1 MTTTRATTATTT
13 AHATKTAHAATA
25 AQAVT
30 GPHTTTAAHATTD
43 PHTTQDDDRTGATVQ
58 TETAREA
65 ARETGGET
73 ARAHPGDAER
83 LRRWRMVLGADSAES
98 TGCTLTGRDAAM
110 DGALNA
116 LYGGGGGK
124 KPGGRNGGGRSAGL
138 GASAPSV
145 ARWLGDIRTYFPS
158 SVVQVM
164 QRDAIDRLGLSALLL
179 EPEMLEA
186 VEADV
191 HLVGTLLSLNKA
203 MPETTKETA
212 RAVVRKVVE
221 DLEKRLESRTW
232 ATLTG
237 ALDRSARI
245 SRPRHRDID
254 WDRTIRANLKNYLTI
269 PAADGGQATGTVVP
283 ERLIGYGRAS
293 QSVKKDVILCIDQSG
308 SMAASVVYAS
318 VFGAVLA
325 SMRTLATRLV
335 VFDTAVVDLTDQL
348 DDPVDVLFG
357 TQLGGGTDINR
368 ALAYCQSQI
377 TRPADTVVVLIS
389 DLYEGGIRDEMLKR
403 VAAMK
408 ASGVQFVTL
417 LALSDEGAP
426 AYDHEHAAALGA
438 LGAPAF
444 ACTPDLFPDVMAA
457 AIEKR
462 PLPIPDQESAS

>member
-1 MTTTRATTATTT
+1 MTTTDSPTTDSPTTTTTATAQDDTRTGDTMDT
-13 AHATKTAHAATA
+13 ASDTATA
-25 AQAVT
+25 PTAPCPPSAQ
-30 GPHTTTAAHATTD
+30 HATT
-43 PHTTQDDDRTGATVQ
+43 PTPTPTPAP
-58 TETAREA
+58 
-65 ARETGGET
+65 GGE
-73 ARAHPGDAER
+73 RM
-83 LRRWRMVLGADSAES
+83 RRWRMVLGADSAEA
-98 TGCTLTGRDAAM
+98 TGCTLTGQDVAM
-110 DGALNA
+110 DGALEA
-116 LYGGGGGK
+116 LYGGGGK
-124 KPGGRNGGGRSAGL
+124 RPGGRGGGGRSAGL

-164 QRDAIDRLGLSALLL
+164 QRDAIDRLGLSTLLL

-221 DLEKRLESRTW
+221 DLEKRLESRTR

-254 WDRTIRANLKNYLTI
+254 WDRTIRANLKNYLTL
-269 PAADGGQATGTVVP
+269 PGADGEPDTGTVVP

-368 ALAYCQSQI
+368 ALAYCQSKI

-444 ACTPDLFPDVMAA
+444 ACTPDLFPDIMAA

-462 PLPIPDQESAS
+462 PLPIPDREAQP

>member
-1 MTTTRATTATTT
+1 MTTEQDDLTTEPNDLTTPETTDPARSPRRRMNPARHPTRGPAAAPTAKPPTHPVRDAADGQATDA
-13 AHATKTAHAATA
+13 AEDAATA
-25 AQAVT
+25 PAPAPIDAPT
-30 GPHTTTAAHATTD
+30 SSSTAPAD
-43 PHTTQDDDRTGATVQ
+43 
-58 TETAREA
+58 
-65 ARETGGET
+65 
-73 ARAHPGDAER
+73 ER
-83 LRRWRMVLGADSAES
+83 LRRWRLVLGGEAADG
-98 TGCTLTGRDAAM
+98 TGCTLGGRDAAM
-110 DGALNA
+110 DGALTA
-116 LYGGGGGK
+116 LYGRGDGK
-124 KPGGRNGGGRSAGL
+124 GQAGKDRSAGL

-164 QRDAIDRLGLSALLL
+164 QRDAIDRLGLSTLLL

-221 DLEKRLESRTW
+221 DLEKRLATRTR

-245 SRPRHRDID
+245 SRPRHHDID
-254 WDRTIRANLKNYLTI
+254 WNRTISANLKHYLPKYRTI
-269 PAADGGQATGTVVP
+269 VP

-293 QSVKKDVILCIDQSG
+293 RSVKKEVVLCIDQSG

-325 SMRTLATRLV
+325 SMRSIDTRLV

-377 TRPADTVVVLIS
+377 TRPAETVMVLIS
-389 DLYEGGIRDEMLKR
+389 DLYEGGIRHEMLKR

-426 AYDHEHAAALGA
+426 AYDREHAAALAA

-444 ACTPDLFPDVMAA
+444 ACTPDLFPEVMAA

-462 PLPIPDQESAS
+462 PIPIPDPV

>member
-1 MTTTRATTATTT
+1 
-13 AHATKTAHAATA
+13 
-25 AQAVT
+25 
-30 GPHTTTAAHATTD
+30 
-43 PHTTQDDDRTGATVQ
+43 
-58 TETAREA
+58 
-65 ARETGGET
+65 
-73 ARAHPGDAER
+73 
-83 LRRWRMVLGADSAES
+83 MVLGADSAES
-98 TGCTLTGRDAAM
+98 TGRTLTARDAAM
-110 DGALNA
+110 DGALTA
-116 LYGGGGGK
+116 LYESGGRQ
-124 KPGGRNGGGRSAGL
+124 PGGRGGSGRSAGL

-191 HLVGTLLSLNKA
+191 HLVGTLLSLNKV

-221 DLEKRLESRTW
+221 KLESRL
-232 ATLTG
+232 ATRTRTALTG
-237 ALDRSARI
+237 ALDRSAKVT
-245 SRPRHRDID
+245 RPRHHDID
-254 WDRTIRANLKNYLTI
+254 WNRTIRANLKNYLTL
-269 PAADGGQATGTVVP
+269 PGEDGAAGTGTIVP
-283 ERLIGYGRAS
+283 ERLIGYGRAAR
-293 QSVKKDVILCIDQSG
+293 SVRKDVILCVDQSG

-325 SMRTLATRLV
+325 SMRALRTRLV

-368 ALAYCQSQI
+368 ALAYCQSRI

-408 ASGVQFVTL
+408 ASGVRFVTL

-426 AYDHEHAAALGA
+426 AYDRDHAAALAA

-444 ACTPDLFPDVMAA
+444 ACTPDLFPEVMAA

-462 PLPIPDQESAS
+462 PLPVPDREAPA

>member
-1 MTTTRATTATTT
+1 MT
-13 AHATKTAHAATA
+13 AHATR
-25 AQAVT
+25 
-30 GPHTTTAAHATTD
+30 
-43 PHTTQDDDRTGATVQ
+43 HTTQDHDRTGETVETR
-58 TETAREA
+58 TERTHA
-65 ARETGGET
+65 ADGE
-73 ARAHPGDAER
+73 RM
-83 LRRWRMVLGADSAES
+83 RRWRMVLGADSAES
-98 TGCTLTGRDAAM
+98 TGCTLTGQDAAM
-110 DGALNA
+110 DGALDA

-124 KPGGRNGGGRSAGL
+124 KPGGRGGGRSAGL

-212 RAVVRKVVE
+212 RAVVRKVVD
-221 DLEKRLESRTW
+221 DLEKRLESRTR

-254 WDRTIRANLKNYLTI
+254 WDRTIRANLKNYLTV
-269 PAADGGQATGTVVP
+269 PGTDGGPDTGTVVP

-444 ACTPDLFPDVMAA
+444 ACTPDLFPDIMAA

-462 PLPIPDQESAS
+462 PLPIPDRETQP

>member
-1 MTTTRATTATTT
+1 MTTANGMTTTTGTPTAPGTPTPDPTALGPTTAP
-13 AHATKTAHAATA
+13 AS
-25 AQAVT
+25 
-30 GPHTTTAAHATTD
+30 TTAAPASTTAAPGSTAPASTTADHASTPAGHD
-43 PHTTQDDDRTGATVQ
+43 
-58 TETAREA
+58 
-65 ARETGGET
+65 
-73 ARAHPGDAER
+73 ER
-83 LRRWRMVLGADSAES
+83 LRRWRLVLGADSAES
-98 TGCTLTGRDAAM
+98 TGRTLTGRDAAM
-110 DGALNA
+110 DGALTA
-116 LYGGGGGK
+116 LYENGNGGR
-124 KPGGRNGGGRSAGL
+124 PGGRGGGGRSAGL

-221 DLEKRLESRTW
+221 QLEKRLTTRTR

-237 ALDRSARI
+237 ALDRSAKVT
-245 SRPRHRDID
+245 RPRHHDID
-254 WDRTIRANLKNYLTI
+254 WDRTIRANLKNYLEL
-269 PAADGGQATGTVVP
+269 PGRDGAGTVVP
-283 ERLIGYGRAS
+283 ERLIGYGRAA

-325 SMRTLATRLV
+325 SMRALRTRLV

-368 ALAYCQSQI
+368 ALAYCQSRI

-389 DLYEGGIRDEMLKR
+389 DLYEGGIRNEMLKR

-426 AYDHEHAAALGA
+426 AYDRDHAAALSA

-462 PLPIPDQESAS
+462 PLPIPDKEPV

>member
-1 MTTTRATTATTT
+1 MAATTT
-13 AHATKTAHAATA
+13 D
-25 AQAVT
+25 
-30 GPHTTTAAHATTD
+30 GTTTDGTATPGAAA
-43 PHTTQDDDRTGATVQ
+43 PARPPLDDG
-58 TETAREA
+58 
-65 ARETGGET
+65 
-73 ARAHPGDAER
+73 ER
-83 LRRWRMVLGADSAES
+83 LRRWRLVLGADSAES

-110 DGALNA
+110 DGALTA
-116 LYGGGGGK
+116 LYESGGR
-124 KPGGRNGGGRSAGL
+124 PGGRGGGGRSAGL

-145 ARWLGDIRTYFPS
+145 ARWLGDIRTYFPT

-221 DLEKRLESRTW
+221 KLERQLSTRTR

-237 ALDRSARI
+237 ALDRSAKVT
-245 SRPRHRDID
+245 RPRHHDID
-254 WDRTIRANLKNYLTI
+254 WDRTIRANLKNYLTL
-269 PAADGGQATGTVVP
+269 PGEDGAGTIVP
-283 ERLIGYGRAS
+283 ERLIGYGRAA
-293 QSVKKDVILCIDQSG
+293 QSVKKDVVLCIDQSG

-325 SMRTLATRLV
+325 SMRSLQTRLV

-368 ALAYCQSQI
+368 ALAYCQSRI

-389 DLYEGGIRDEMLKR
+389 DLYEGGIRNEMLKR

-426 AYDHEHAAALGA
+426 AYDRDHAAALSA

-462 PLPIPDQESAS
+462 PLPIPDKETAHGGPGH

>member
-1 MTTTRATTATTT
+1 MTVDDTTVDTALTRADEPSASTPATEG
-13 AHATKTAHAATA
+13 
-25 AQAVT
+25 AQATEESV
-30 GPHTTTAAHATTD
+30 GSV
-43 PHTTQDDDRTGATVQ
+43 GAGQ
-58 TETAREA
+58 LAGA
-65 ARETGGET
+65 SY
-73 ARAHPGDAER
+73 DER
-83 LRRWRMVLGADSAES
+83 LRRWRLVLGGESADG
-98 TGCTLTGRDAAM
+98 TGCSLVGADAAM
-110 DGALNA
+110 DGALTA
-116 LYGGGGGK
+116 LYGT
-124 KPGGRNGGGRSAGL
+124 PADGGRAKDRVAGL
-138 GASAPSV
+138 GSSTPSV

-158 SVVQVM
+158 SVVRVM
-164 QRDAIDRLGLSALLL
+164 QRDAIDRLDLATLLL

-191 HLVGTLLSLNKA
+191 HLVGTLISLNKA

-212 RAVVRKVVE
+212 RAVVRKVVD
-221 DLEKRLESRTW
+221 DLEKRLAARTRS
-232 ATLTG
+232 TLTG
-237 ALDRSARI
+237 ALDRSART

-254 WDRTIRANLKNYLTI
+254 WDRTIRSNLKNYLPEFT
-269 PAADGGQATGTVVP
+269 TVVP

-293 QSVKKDVILCIDQSG
+293 QSVKKEVVLCIDQSG

-325 SMRTLATRLV
+325 SMRAIATRLV

-368 ALAYCQSQI
+368 ALAYCQSRI

-408 ASGVQFVTL
+408 ASGVQFVAL
-417 LALSDEGAP
+417 LALSDEGTP
-426 AYDHEHAAALGA
+426 AYDRTHAAALA
-438 LGAPAF
+438 ELGAPAF

-462 PLPIPDQESAS
+462 PLPIPDR

>member
-1 MTTTRATTATTT
+1 MTTHGPCAPDPCAPDGGVPVYGGTEPTDPTGSTDSADSTEPTDRTGSTDATGETMERTT
-13 AHATKTAHAATA
+13 AHAPGTA
-25 AQAVT
+25 AR
-30 GPHTTTAAHATTD
+30 PTA
-43 PHTTQDDDRTGATVQ
+43 PQV
-58 TETAREA
+58 
-65 ARETGGET
+65 
-73 ARAHPGDAER
+73 PDAER
-83 LRRWRMVLGADSAES
+83 LRRWRMVLGADGADS
-98 TGCTLTGRDAAM
+98 TGRALTGQDAAM
-110 DGALNA
+110 DGALEA
-116 LYGGGGGK
+116 LYGGGAAK
-124 KPGGRNGGGRSAGL
+124 KPGGRGTGGRSAGL

-164 QRDAIDRLGLSALLL
+164 QRDAIDRLGLANLLL

-212 RAVVRKVVE
+212 RAVVRRVVE
-221 DLEKRLESRTW
+221 DLEKRLASRTR

-237 ALDRSARI
+237 ALDRSARTG
-245 SRPRHRDID
+245 RPRHRDID
-254 WDRTIRANLKNYLTI
+254 WNRTVRANLKNYLPLPGEGGAPPGGTI
-269 PAADGGQATGTVVP
+269 VP
-283 ERLIGYGRAS
+283 ERLVGYGRAS
-293 QSVKKDVILCIDQSG
+293 RSTKKDVVLCIDQSG
-308 SMAASVVYAS
+308 SMAASVVHAS

-325 SMRTLATRLV
+325 SMRTLSTRLV
-335 VFDTAVVDLTDQL
+335 VFDTAVVDLTDRL

-357 TQLGGGTDINR
+357 IQLGGGTDINR
-368 ALAYCQSQI
+368 ALAYCQSRI
-377 TRPADTVVVLIS
+377 SRPADTVVVLIS
-389 DLYEGGIRDEMLKR
+389 DLYEGGIRDEMIKR

-408 ASGVQFVTL
+408 TSGVQFVTL

-438 LGAPAF
+438 LGVPAF

-462 PLPIPDQESAS
+462 PLPVPDEEVQR

>member
-1 MTTTRATTATTT
+1 MTTTTPGPTTPGPTTPGPTTPDPTTPDPTTPDLTVPDPATSGP
-13 AHATKTAHAATA
+13 AAA
-25 AQAVT
+25 
-30 GPHTTTAAHATTD
+30 
-43 PHTTQDDDRTGATVQ
+43 
-58 TETAREA
+58 E
-65 ARETGGET
+65 
-73 ARAHPGDAER
+73 AER
-83 LRRWRMVLGADSAES
+83 LRRWRLVLGGGAADG
-98 TGCTLTGRDAAM
+98 TGCELRGQDAAM
-110 DGALNA
+110 DGALA
-116 LYGGGGGK
+116 SLYGQGRGGK
-124 KPGGRNGGGRSAGL
+124 GDKGADGGRRSAGL

-164 QRDAIDRLGLSALLL
+164 QRDAIDRLGLNSLLL

-186 VEADV
+186 VEPDV
-191 HLVGTLLSLNKA
+191 HLVGTLLSLNRV

-221 DLEKRLESRTW
+221 QLEKRLATRTR

-245 SRPRHRDID
+245 NRPRHRDID
-254 WDRTIRANLKNYLTI
+254 WDRTIRANLKNYL
-269 PAADGGQATGTVVP
+269 PEYRTVVP
-283 ERLIGYGRAS
+283 ERLIGYGRAA
-293 QSVKKDVILCIDQSG
+293 QSVKKEVVLCIDQSG

-325 SMRTLATRLV
+325 SMRAIDTRLV
-335 VFDTAVVDLTDQL
+335 VFDTAVVDLTDQM

-368 ALAYCQSQI
+368 ALAYCQSRI
-377 TRPADTVVVLIS
+377 TRPAETVVVLIS

-408 ASGVQFVTL
+408 AAGVQFVTL

-426 AYDHEHAAALGA
+426 AYDREHAAALAA

-444 ACTPDLFPDVMAA
+444 ACTPDLFPEVMAA

-462 PLPIPDQESAS
+462 PLLIPDMAEQR

>member
-1 MTTTRATTATTT
+1 MTNRNVTTTE
-13 AHATKTAHAATA
+13 AATA
-25 AQAVT
+25 EAAVT
-30 GPHTTTAAHATTD
+30 EAGT
-43 PHTTQDDDRTGATVQ
+43 TGATGH
-58 TETAREA
+58 E
-65 ARETGGET
+65 
-73 ARAHPGDAER
+73 ER
-83 LRRWRMVLGADSAES
+83 LRRWRMVLGGDSAES
-98 TGCTLTGRDAAM
+98 TGCTLTGRDVAM
-110 DGALNA
+110 DGALAA
-116 LYGGGGGK
+116 LYGGGKPAGRGG
-124 KPGGRNGGGRSAGL
+124 PQRSAGL

-212 RAVVRKVVE
+212 RAVVRKVVD
-221 DLEKRLESRTW
+221 DLEKRISTRTK

-245 SRPRHRDID
+245 NRPRHRDID
-254 WDRTIRANLKNYLTI
+254 WDRTIRANLKNYLPI
-269 PAADGGQATGTVVP
+269 PGGDGAGTVIP

-293 QSVKKDVILCIDQSG
+293 RAVKKDVILCIDQSG

-325 SMRTLATRLV
+325 SMRTLDTRLV

-368 ALAYCQSQI
+368 ALAYCQSKI

-389 DLYEGGIRDEMLKR
+389 DLYEGGIRNEMLKR

-426 AYDHEHAAALGA
+426 AYDREHAAALGA

-444 ACTPDLFPDVMAA
+444 ACTPDLFPDIMAA
-457 AIEKR
+457 AIERR
-462 PLPIPDQESAS
+462 PLPIPDKEAHQ

>member
-1 MTTTRATTATTT
+1 MTTTDSPTTTTATTATAQDDIRTGDTMDT
-13 AHATKTAHAATA
+13 ASDTATVLTAPS
-25 AQAVT
+25 AQ
-30 GPHTTTAAHATTD
+30 HATT
-43 PHTTQDDDRTGATVQ
+43 
-58 TETAREA
+58 ARIPSD
-65 ARETGGET
+65 GE
-73 ARAHPGDAER
+73 RM
-83 LRRWRMVLGADSAES
+83 RRWRMVLGADSAEA
-98 TGCTLTGRDAAM
+98 TGRTLTGQDVAM
-110 DGALNA
+110 DGALEA
-116 LYGGGGGK
+116 LYGGGGK
-124 KPGGRNGGGRSAGL
+124 KPGGRGGSGRSAGL

-221 DLEKRLESRTW
+221 DLEKRLESRTK

-254 WDRTIRANLKNYLTI
+254 WDRTIRANLKNYLTL
-269 PAADGGQATGTVVP
+269 PGADGEPDTGTVVP

-368 ALAYCQSQI
+368 ALAYCQSKI
-377 TRPADTVVVLIS
+377 SRPADTVVVLIS

-444 ACTPDLFPDVMAA
+444 ACTPDLFPDIMAA

-462 PLPIPDQESAS
+462 PLPIPDREAQP

>member
-1 MTTTRATTATTT
+1 M
-13 AHATKTAHAATA
+13 
-25 AQAVT
+25 
-30 GPHTTTAAHATTD
+30 
-43 PHTTQDDDRTGATVQ
+43 
-58 TETAREA
+58 
-65 ARETGGET
+65 
-73 ARAHPGDAER
+73 
-83 LRRWRMVLGADSAES
+83 RRWRMVLGADSAES
-98 TGCTLTGRDAAM
+98 TGCTLTGQDVAM

-124 KPGGRNGGGRSAGL
+124 KPGGRGGGGRSAGL

-212 RAVVRKVVE
+212 RAVVRKVVD
-221 DLEKRLESRTW
+221 DLEKRLESRTR

-269 PAADGGQATGTVVP
+269 PGTDGGPDTGTVVP

-325 SMRTLATRLV
+325 SMRTLDTRLV

-368 ALAYCQSQI
+368 ALAYCQSKI

-444 ACTPDLFPDVMAA
+444 ACTPDLFPDIMAA

-462 PLPIPDQESAS
+462 PLPIPDKETGS

>member
-1 MTTTRATTATTT
+1 MP
-13 AHATKTAHAATA
+13 
-25 AQAVT
+25 AV
-30 GPHTTTAAHATTD
+30 P
-43 PHTTQDDDRTGATVQ
+43 VV
-58 TETAREA
+58 EA
-65 ARETGGET
+65 VGVGVGV
-73 ARAHPGDAER
+73 GDER
-83 LRRWRMVLGADSAES
+83 LRRWRLVLGGGSAEG
-98 TGCTLTGRDAAM
+98 TGGALSGRDVAV
-110 DGALNA
+110 DRALAA
-116 LYGGGGGK
+116 LYGGGGETD
-124 KPGGRNGGGRSAGL
+124 GRGRERAAGL

-164 QRDAIDRLGLSALLL
+164 QRDAIDRLGLSTLLL

-186 VEADV
+186 VDADV

-221 DLEKRLESRTW
+221 DLEKRLATRTR

-237 ALDRSARI
+237 ALDRSARV
-245 SRPRHRDID
+245 SRPRHHDID
-254 WDRTIRANLKNYLTI
+254 WNRTIAVNLKNYLPEYRTI
-269 PAADGGQATGTVVP
+269 VP
-283 ERLIGYGRAS
+283 DRLIGYGRAS
-293 QSVKKDVILCIDQSG
+293 RSVKKDVILCIDQSG

-318 VFGAVLA
+318 VFGAVLG
-325 SMRTLATRLV
+325 SMRSLNTRLV
-335 VFDTAVVDLTDQL
+335 VFDTNVVDLTDQL

-389 DLYEGGIRDEMLKR
+389 DLYEGGIRNEMLKR

-408 ASGVQFVTL
+408 ASGVRFVTL

-426 AYDHEHAAALGA
+426 AYDREHAAALAA
-438 LGAPAF
+438 LDAPAF
-444 ACTPDLFPDVMAA
+444 ACTPDLFPEVMAA

-462 PLPIPDQESAS
+462 PLPIPDTAG